1 VETRP
6 RPNLAQSLVDS
17 SSGSVPRTLTEPL
30 SAPPDLSVH
39 AVTPLAMTAP
49 AFSVLGWAELLAED
63 ASKRLQHTD
72 PEVWGALTREFEKA
86 VLQAALQV
94 CRGRRVEA
102 AARLGMGRN
111 TITRKLRELGMDG
124 G

>member
-1 VETRP
+1 
-6 RPNLAQSLVDS
+6 
-17 SSGSVPRTLTEPL
+17 
-30 SAPPDLSVH
+30 
-39 AVTPLAMTAP
+39 MTAP